1 MILTITI
8 IIALVIVFYLLGYK
22 DGYRK
27 GGEKLMK
34 IFNEELFKDDANF
47 IVIRRGNKKDV

>member
-22 DGYRK
+22 DGYRE
-27 GGEKLMK
+27 GGEELMK

>member
-1 MILTITI
+1 MILTI
-8 IIALVIVFYLLGYK
+8 IIALTMVIVFYLLGYK

-27 GGEKLMK
+27 GGLEMMK
-34 IFNEELFKDDANF
+34 IFNEEVFKDDANF

>member
-1 MILTITI
+1 MILTII
-8 IIALVIVFYLLGYK
+8 IIVGLIIVFYLIGYK

-27 GGEKLMK
+27 GGEELMK